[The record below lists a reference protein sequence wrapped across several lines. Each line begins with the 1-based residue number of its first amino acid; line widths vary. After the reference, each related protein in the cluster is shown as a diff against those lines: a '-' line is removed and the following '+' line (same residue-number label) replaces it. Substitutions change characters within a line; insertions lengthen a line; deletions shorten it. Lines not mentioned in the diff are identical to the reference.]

1 MHVQYKKL
9 MLLIRFFVL
18 FQKNNIFIY
27 NATTGTEL
35 SIYNYLT
42 FQFHSQTAQKQVVT
56 CEAHRNIYS
65 SELQNSDSEFQSFRQ
80 C

>member
-1 MHVQYKKL
+1 MP
-9 MLLIRFFVL
+9 LLL
-18 FQKNNIFIY
+18 
-27 NATTGTEL
+27 L

-56 CEAHRNIYS
+56 CEAHSNIYS

>member
-27 NATTGTEL
+27 NATTVTEY
-35 SIYNYLT
+35 I
-42 FQFHSQTAQKQVVT
+42 
-56 CEAHRNIYS
+56 
-65 SELQNSDSEFQSFRQ
+65 
-80 C
+80 